1 MISAEDMAAME
12 ARVASMMQEQL
23 AQQRA
28 ALSQEAQA
36 GLAGMAAE
44 VAALRAVADRQQAEG
59 TGLVTENAALRARIT
74 QGTAVLVQKDQEL
87 LELQGQLRQFQ
98 AGGGVPLPGEN
109 PVRDA
114 LLVELREQVQATQL
128 AYQAE
133 ATARAAAEQRLAEGA
148 AAWRAASPDAFGS
161 ASAAAVAAGAALGY
175 AEDPVNA
182 GLRDFAY
189 RQGTIHSPEMFSGNK
204 EDWRAW
210 AQGFRDFWAISPG
223 AGPRTRAAF
232 RLAEEK
238 REEELPQEEVEV
250 GGFAPFSDLLLPHL
264 RRLLP
269 KGGLIG
275 ALGSNTPDGH
285 GLQLWRAIAKAMD
298 PAMEGNFSAEAMA
311 LQVHQPVAMARLLE
325 VIPAWEAKVTEL
337 RAK

>member
-1 MISAEDMAAME
+1 MVSAADMAAME
-12 ARVASMMQEQL
+12 ARVASMLE
-23 AQQRA
+23 QQRVA
-28 ALSQEAQA
+28 HSEEARA

-44 VAALRAVADRQQAEG
+44 VAALRGIAERQQAEG
-59 TGLVTENAALRARIT
+59 TGLVDENAALRARIA
-74 QGTAVLVQKDQEL
+74 QGTAVLGQRD
-87 LELQGQLRQFQ
+87 LELAELRERLRVFQ
-98 AGGGVPLPGEN
+98 AAGGVPLPGE
-109 PVRDA
+109 RDA
-114 LLVELREQVQATQL
+114 LLGELQERLQATQL

-148 AAWRAASPDAFGS
+148 AAWRAAGPDGFGAGS
-161 ASAAAVAAGAALGY
+161 ASSAAAAAGAALGY
-175 AEDPVNA
+175 GEDPVNM
-182 GLRDFAY
+182 GLRDFAF
-189 RQGTIHSPEMFSGNK
+189 RQGTIHPPEMFSGKK
-204 EDWRAW
+204 EEWRAW

-238 REEELPQEEVEV
+238 REEKLLQEEVEV

-285 GLQLWRAIAKAMD
+285 GLQL
-298 PAMEGNFSAEAMA
+298 
-311 LQVHQPVAMARLLE
+311 
-325 VIPAWEAKVTEL
+325 
-337 RAK
+337 